1 MITNYLDLL
10 TYDLLEKLLDIV
22 ADMYKKDIEIIN
34 SSLTKLNKKINTLNI
49 TKNDGK
55 DYYCNMYYHITYG
68 NILYCMDNYLFQD
81 YPLKNLIVIDKK
93 NGKIFKSP
101 VLKYPTYFTILIEIS
116 KIYDKQ
122 TKYYG
127 YYDDHHFL
135 EALDII
141 PKEDIEDMEITPKD
155 FAKYNYIGFWCG
167 LNYSI

>member
-34 SSLTKLNKKINTLNI
+34 K
-49 TKNDGK
+49 
-55 DYYCNMYYHITYG
+55 
-68 NILYCMDNYLFQD
+68 NYLFQD

-101 VLKYPTYFTILIEIS
+101 VLKSPTYFTILIEIS

-141 PKEDIEDMEITPKD
+141 PKEDIQDMEITPKD